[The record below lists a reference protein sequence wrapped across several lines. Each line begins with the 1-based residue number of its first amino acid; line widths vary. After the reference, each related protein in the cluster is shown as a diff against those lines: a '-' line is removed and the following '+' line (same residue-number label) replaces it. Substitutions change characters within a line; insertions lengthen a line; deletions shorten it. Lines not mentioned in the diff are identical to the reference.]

1 MYYLLKWIMCL
12 TVSFF
17 LDLFPLCNFSVSRFF
32 DFAFGH
38 FFLLSCSL
46 IFACCGRVFG
56 QQMLYSETYQLKDMK
71 ILLVQ

>member
-17 LDLFPLCNFSVSRFF
+17 LDLFPLCNFRSHVF

-38 FFLLSCSL
+38 FFFVAELFVN
-46 IFACCGRVFG
+46 FACCGRVFG
-56 QQMLYSETYQLKDMK
+56 H
-71 ILLVQ
+71 VV